1 MLDILS
7 DEWFILSNLVLDSA
21 RASTRRR
28 LLPSE
33 LAALVIFAFGI
44 QLTYGSLHLGRMTI
58 HTMTASL
65 TSRLSF

>member
-28 LLPSE
+28 LPPSE

-44 QLTYGSLHLGRMTI
+44 QLTDGSFI
-58 HTMTASL
+58 
-65 TSRLSF
+65 